1 MFFET
6 GAFRNFPI
14 FTGKHLCW
22 SHFLIK
28 LQAYFNT
35 CFLVNIAK
43 FFDSKSPVASVD
55 LLFLIKSNV
64 GWFLLKRVDLVI
76 VRVIY
81 TLLVETIPTRFY
93 WLTCRK
99 QKLVQSKSLEQRL
112 FVLILGFWQCRQ
124 VFVHYLMSILMICK
138 LTRGYIYQ
146 VASSEFPL
154 FRCNLFWK
162 RIDPK
167 TFLYIGINNWIHG
180 FRDSVVVRK
189 LYACC

>member
-1 MFFET
+1 M
-6 GAFRNFPI
+6 
-14 FTGKHLCW
+14 
-22 SHFLIK
+22 
-28 LQAYFNT
+28 

-43 FFDSKSPVASVD
+43 FFDSKPPVASVD

-99 QKLVQSKSLEQRL
+99 QKLVQSKALQQRL

-146 VASSEFPL
+146 VASREFP
-154 FRCNLFWK
+154 FAVTCSEK
-162 RIDPK
+162 K
-167 TFLYIGINNWIHG
+167 
-180 FRDSVVVRK
+180 
-189 LYACC
+189 

>member
-1 MFFET
+1 MAGVFSTQVFSCEYREIST
-6 GAFRNFPI
+6 
-14 FTGKHLCW
+14 K
-22 SHFLIK
+22 S
-28 LQAYFNT
+28 
-35 CFLVNIAK
+35 
-43 FFDSKSPVASVD
+43 FFDRKPPVTSVD
-55 LLFLIKSNV
+55 LLFLTKSNV

-99 QKLVQSKSLEQRL
+99 QKLVQSKPLQQRL

-146 VASSEFPL
+146 VASREFP
-154 FRCNLFWK
+154 FAATCSEKKNRPQKF
-162 RIDPK
+162 
-167 TFLYIGINNWIHG
+167 TFYRNK
-180 FRDSVVVRK
+180 K
-189 LYACC
+189 LNTWF